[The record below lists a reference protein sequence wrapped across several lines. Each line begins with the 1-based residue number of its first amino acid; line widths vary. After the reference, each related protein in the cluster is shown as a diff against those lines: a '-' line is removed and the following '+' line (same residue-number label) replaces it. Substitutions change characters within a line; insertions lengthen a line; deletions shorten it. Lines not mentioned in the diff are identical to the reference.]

1 MLCSTGIGPA
11 TNRRAM
17 SEMPPP
23 LPPEPEGTPQ
33 GAPAGLD
40 AVKTADPIV
49 LGIIAAGV
57 LAFLCSFLPFY
68 RVSVLGISD
77 SANAWHDLDG
87 KGFLGWFGCI
97 IALVGA
103 VVVALPLLKRPL
115 PVDQDAAAVGAFGL
129 AFVLLFL
136 AIFINPFSGMNGG
149 GLCDDDNTG
158 ICKQMLDGVSFG
170 HAVGFWLA
178 FVLVLVALL
187 ASGYR
192 LLKARGRI

>member
-1 MLCSTGIGPA
+1 
-11 TNRRAM
+11 M

-23 LPPEPEGTPQ
+23 LPPEPEGHHP
-33 GAPAGLD
+33 APVAPE
-40 AVKTADPIV
+40 VTTTDPIA
-49 LGIIAAGV
+49 LGTVAAGV

-68 RVSVLGISD
+68 RVSVLGMSD

-87 KGFLGWFGCI
+87 KGFLGWFGCV

-103 VVVALPLLKRPL
+103 VVVALPLFKRPL
-115 PVDQDAAAVGAFGL
+115 PVDRDAAAVGAFGL

-136 AIFINPFSGMNGG
+136 AIFINPFSGMNAG
-149 GLCDDDNTG
+149 GLCDDDDTG

-178 FVLVLVALL
+178 LVLVLAALL
-187 ASGYR
+187 ANGYR
-192 LLKARGRI
+192 MLKARGRI